1 MRPAGVITAIGL
13 AMATLVG
20 PVPASAQDTTLADI
34 RQELTVLF
42 VELQRLKRELSTTGA
57 APATP
62 GGRDALERLDVIE
75 AELRRLTGRTEQL
88 EFRIDTIVRDGTNR
102 VGDLEFRL
110 CELEPACDIGTLGD
124 TPTLGGGPALA
135 GGAATISPP
144 DTGGTGGA
152 ELAVGE
158 QTDFNAART
167 ALEAGENATAA
178 ARFDAF
184 LNTYPA
190 SPLAGE
196 AQFLK
201 GRALEA
207 SGDLSNAARAYLAS
221 FNAAPNAA
229 TAPGALLALGLALDG
244 LGQNREAC
252 TLLGEVSNRFP
263 GGPEDATAQSEA
275 AARGCL

>member
-1 MRPAGVITAIGL
+1 MKRTAIAAVIGL
-13 AMATLVG
+13 CMSLVAA
-20 PVPASAQDTTLADI
+20 PHPAAAQDSTLADI

-57 APATP
+57 APAAP
-62 GGRDALERLDVIE
+62 GGADTLARIDAIE
-75 AELRRLTGRTEQL
+75 AELRRLTDETEQL
-88 EFRIDTIVRDGTNR
+88 GFRIDRVVGDGTNR

-110 CELEPACDIGTLGD
+110 CELEPDCDIASLGD
-124 TPTLGGGPALA
+124 TPSLGGDVPA
-135 GGAATISPP
+135 
-144 DTGGTGGA
+144 TGGVAVPPVSEGVDEV

-158 QTDFNAART
+158 QADFDRANA
-167 ALEAGENATAA
+167 ALEAGEFGAA
-178 ARFDAF
+178 SGAFDAF

-190 SPLAGE
+190 SPLAAQ

-207 SGDLSNAARAYLAS
+207 QGDLSNAARAYLAS

-244 LGQNREAC
+244 LGQKREAC
-252 TLLGEVSNRFP
+252 TLLGEVTKRFP
-263 GGPEDATAQSEA
+263 GGAEDATAQSEA
-275 AARGCL
+275 AARGCS